1 MTDSVRLL
9 HGCLT
14 RQLRHRG
21 GQEQPVTVAEIYQD
35 LVPYRAVRSEI
46 GVELNADYEHALV
59 RLLAGEGG
67 LARLEPAEVR
77 AELQRELGM
86 PDPNVTLYRKFA
98 GCDVWVALDPIPAG
112 MPDDGAAAV
121 AQAGPDPEV
130 AIPDWLAT
138 IDRKRAGGAGS
149 AASDARASRP
159 APARPP
165 PPPAASAAPSPASRA
180 AEEPCPFCGADL
192 PHGRAVRFCPQC
204 GGDQERPPCRGCGE
218 LLEAAW
224 RFCVACGTARP

>member
-1 MTDSVRLL
+1 MTNSVRLL
-9 HGCLT
+9 HRCLT

-77 AELQRELGM
+77 AELQRELEM

-98 GCDVWVALDPIPAG
+98 GCDVWVALDPVAAG
-112 MPDDGAAAV
+112 APDDGDGNG
-121 AQAGPDPEV
+121 AQDGSDPEV

-138 IDRKRAGGAGS
+138 IDRKRAAS
-149 AASDARASRP
+149 AASAAPAGGGRPTPPP
-159 APARPP
+159 APARPEA
-165 PPPAASAAPSPASRA
+165 AASPRPRPEAARDT
-180 AEEPCPFCGADL
+180 CPFCSAEL
-192 PHGRAVRFCPQC
+192 PHGRPVRFCPQC
-204 GGDQERPPCRGCGE
+204 GGDLERPPCRGCGE
-218 LLEAAW
+218 LLEASW
-224 RFCVACGTARP
+224 RYCVACGTARA